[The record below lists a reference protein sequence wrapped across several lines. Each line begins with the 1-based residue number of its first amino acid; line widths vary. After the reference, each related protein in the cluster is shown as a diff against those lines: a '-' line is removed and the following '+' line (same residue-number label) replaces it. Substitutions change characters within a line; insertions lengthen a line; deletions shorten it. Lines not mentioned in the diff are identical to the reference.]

1 MADLITNLAEARAA
15 LAATGPGIYD
25 MPNEVY
31 HADPCPTPSLS
42 AGGVDTMLDEC
53 PARFWWE
60 SQRLNPSWE
69 ATETTAFGLGKAAH
83 IVFLEPGL
91 FEASVRVIEADDYKT
106 KAARTAR
113 DEARA
118 AGQIPLLTE
127 QHRQIIDMRDAL
139 FANSFARAAFERPG
153 RSEVSAFWRDPV
165 TGVWCRL
172 RADRVPDDQSYLI
185 DYKTAI
191 DANPLDF
198 GRAADNLRYYRRA
211 AWYLDGWQL
220 ATGNEPKHYW
230 FVVQEKSPP
239 YLASVI
245 ELDSFALDAGRQ
257 ENREAL
263 DLFARCLKDGQH
275 RAAWPGYRRRDSLD
289 QDTAFRVG
297 IPPYAHQRIAERG
310 RSITER
316 AAPAA
321 IRRAVENAFIPG
333 A

>member
-1 MADLITNLAEARAA
+1 MNEMSAPIIT
-15 LAATGPGIYD
+15 TPGIVHD
-25 MPNEVY
+25 MPAEVY
-31 HADPCPTPSLS
+31 HADPCPAPSLS

-53 PARFWWE
+53 PARWWWGNR
-60 SQRLNPSWE
+60 RLNPAWE
-69 ATETTAFGLGKAAH
+69 ATETTAFSIGKAAH

-91 FEASVRVIEADDYKT
+91 FESTVCVIEADDYRT
-106 KAARTAR
+106 KAAKAAR
-113 DEARA
+113 DEAIV
-118 AGQIPLLTE
+118 AGQIPLLPD
-127 QHRQIIDMRDAL
+127 QHQQILDMRDSL
-139 FANSFARAAFERPG
+139 FANSFARAALELPG

-165 TGVWCRL
+165 TDVWCRL

-191 DANPLDF
+191 DANPLNF

-230 FVVQEKSPP
+230 FVVQEKAPP
-239 YLASVI
+239 YLVSVI
-245 ELDSFALDAGRQ
+245 ELDSFALEAGRQ

-263 DLFARCLKDGQH
+263 DLFARCLERGTH

-289 QDTAFRVG
+289 QDAAFRVG
-297 IPPYAHQRIAERG
+297 IPHYAHQRILDRG
-310 RSITER
+310 QLITER

-321 IRRAVENAFIPG
+321 IRRTVENAFIPG